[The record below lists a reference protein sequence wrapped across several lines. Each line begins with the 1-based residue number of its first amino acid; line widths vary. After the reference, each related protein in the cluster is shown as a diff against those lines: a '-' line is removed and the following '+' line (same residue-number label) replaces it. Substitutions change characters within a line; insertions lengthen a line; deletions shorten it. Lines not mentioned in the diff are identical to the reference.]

1 MDNKSDNKTFNKT
14 IISKFIMKEVEQI
27 YMKYSAIEEEELN
40 IVADFIK
47 LLEENKID
55 FDPYVDY
62 RATKAMA
69 YICKDISDVE
79 LIRFY
84 LFLRYDISLD
94 VEVKEAEKAY
104 KSLNEYGY
112 TEVQNYYV
120 YYKDKEESVIEL
132 AKEVLNKKL
141 EDSDEVTAMFDE
153 EELAYMWIFNTSKN
167 EAGEEYLSEHG
178 WQGVLEVGEVEEG
191 YVNSEGKEVLYC
203 YKDI

>member
-1 MDNKSDNKTFNKT
+1 MDNKTDNKTFNKT

-55 FDPYVDY
+55 FNPYVDY

-84 LFLRYDISLD
+84 LFLRYDINLD
-94 VEVKEAEKAY
+94 IEIKESEKAY
-104 KSLNEYGY
+104 KSLDEYGY

-120 YYKDKEESVIEL
+120 YYKDKEEAIIEL

-178 WQGVLEVGEVEEG
+178 WQSVLEVGEVEEG
-191 YVNSEGKEVLYC
+191 YVNSEGKEILYC
-203 YKDI
+203 YKAI

>member
-1 MDNKSDNKTFNKT
+1 MDNKADNKT

-47 LLEENKID
+47 LLEKNKID

-62 RATKAMA
+62 RDTKVMA

-94 VEVKEAEKAY
+94 IEIKEAEKVY
-104 KSLNEYGY
+104 KSLNEYGFA
-112 TEVQNYYV
+112 EVQNYYV
-120 YYKDKEESVIEL
+120 YYKDKEEAVIEL

-167 EAGEEYLSEHG
+167 EAGEEYLSEHS
-178 WQGVLEVGEVEEG
+178 WKGVLEVGEVEEG
-191 YVNSEGKEVLYC
+191 YVNSQGKEVLYC

>member
-40 IVADFIK
+40 IVADFIR

-120 YYKDKEESVIEL
+120 YYKDKEEAVIEL

-167 EAGEEYLSEHG
+167 QAGEEYLSEHG
-178 WQGVLEVGEVEEG
+178 WKGVLEVGEVEEG

>member
-1 MDNKSDNKTFNKT
+1 MDNKADNKT

-47 LLEENKID
+47 LLEKNKID

-62 RATKAMA
+62 RDTKVMA

-94 VEVKEAEKAY
+94 IEIKEAEKAY

-120 YYKDKEESVIEL
+120 YYKDKEEAVIEL

-141 EDSDEVTAMFDE
+141 EDSDEVTVMFDE

-167 EAGEEYLSEHG
+167 EAGEKYLSEHG
-178 WQGVLEVGEVEEG
+178 WKGVLEVGEVEEG

>member
-1 MDNKSDNKTFNKT
+1 MENKADNKTFNKT

-27 YMKYSAIEEEELN
+27 YMKYNAIEEEELN

-69 YICKDISDVE
+69 YICKDINDVE

-94 VEVKEAEKAY
+94 VEVKEVEKAY

-120 YYKDKEESVIEL
+120 YYKDKEEAVVEL
-132 AKEVLNKKL
+132 AKEMLNKKL

-167 EAGEEYLSEHG
+167 EAGEEYLSEYG
-178 WQGVLEVGEVEEG
+178 WQGVLEVEEVEEG
-191 YVNSEGKEVLYC
+191 YVNSEGKEILYC

>member
-1 MDNKSDNKTFNKT
+1 MDNKADNKTL
-14 IISKFIMKEVEQI
+14 ISKFIMKEVEQI

-62 RATKAMA
+62 RDTKVMA

-94 VEVKEAEKAY
+94 IEIKEAEKVY
-104 KSLNEYGY
+104 KSLNEYGFA
-112 TEVQNYYV
+112 EVQNYYV
-120 YYKDKEESVIEL
+120 YYKDKEEAVIEL

-167 EAGEEYLSEHG
+167 EAGEEYLSEHS
-178 WQGVLEVGEVEEG
+178 WKGVLEVGEVEEG
-191 YVNSEGKEVLYC
+191 YVNSQGKEVLYC